1 MVKRSNECPFDTVAA
16 CHGEVDAKFI
26 VLRSTCLT
34 IQNLVKNK
42 SDKRWF
48 AEQGV
53 TPKTLSGPK
62 EVVHHINRFL
72 YREVMTPREKVA
84 EAIEAF
90 KKETAWSDHFVIG
103 MHIRTGSVNKERVRW
118 GRFLAEDDV
127 KLFKEYMRM
136 LTRAY
141 ESGGELVHT
150 AKKSESFVLQALK
163 EKEAKKL
170 SVKWYVLSDQDGIK
184 EAMEKENPEYVIET
198 RCAMSHTNQALKS
211 KDDPGFMCALV
222 ESSVCTHD
230 ILVITPFLLFTLLC
244 ASTREWK
251 LHGASSFA
259 RKHGFVPLPEWLYD
273 ERKHDCRIEGMLM
286 ADFPKKTKGARQ
298 LPKYPRLS
306 GSKKKRFSG

>member
-1 MVKRSNECPFDTVAA
+1 MWERDPNTLMVKQSNECPFDTVAA

-84 EAIEAF
+84 KAIEAF

-127 KLFKEYMRM
+127 KLFKEYMRT

-150 AKKSESFVLQALK
+150 AKRSESFVLQALK

-222 ESSVCTHD
+222 ESYLLSDTDMMVLTKRSTYGNLARHRTHAPFVTVD
-230 ILVITPFLLFTLLC
+230 MGDYKKWKKMDAKERAILPVEYWDVSDL
-244 ASTREWK
+244 
-251 LHGASSFA
+251 
-259 RKHGFVPLPEWLYD
+259 
-273 ERKHDCRIEGMLM
+273 
-286 ADFPKKTKGARQ
+286 
-298 LPKYPRLS
+298 
-306 GSKKKRFSG
+306 